1 MSDIERD
8 ESIQPH
14 RPADDERVTREQAEV
29 DAVLLG
35 REGTTPEAGTAAPT
49 AEQTMPA
56 PDPAHR
62 VPFAGEHTPA
72 ATPVPRVLPHGRRR
86 GWAAL
91 GATAAT
97 AALLASLGTAAV
109 TGAFADEDTVGTT
122 PTATTSQVVPA
133 SSTSTTPD
141 WQAVTSAV
149 GPSVVAID
157 VAGAEGAG
165 QGSGVIIDDEGH
177 VLTNSHVVDGA
188 QDINV
193 SLADGRIYRA
203 ELVGQDETTD
213 LAVVRIVEP
222 PADLT
227 PATLGTS
234 SDLAVGQAVLAMGN
248 PLGLDSTATTGI
260 ISALD
265 RPVVTQSR
273 TESVV
278 TNAIQVDAA
287 VNPGNSGGP
296 LFDAQGNV
304 IGINSSIAT
313 LSDGGGQAGSIGLGF
328 AIPVD
333 QAKNVAEQ
341 LIENGE
347 VEHAFLGVGLADTT
361 VEVDGVTRDGAGIG
375 TVEQGSPAA
384 DAGLERGD
392 VVTAIDGRPVDSAA
406 ALTGY
411 VRQYTSGESAT
422 LTVVRDGQA
431 QDVQVTLAT
440 RA

>member
-8 ESIQPH
+8 ESIRPH
-14 RPADDERVTREQAEV
+14 LPADDERVTREQAEV

-35 REGTTPEAGTAAPT
+35 RKGTTPEAATTPT
-49 AEQTMPA
+49 TEQPMPA
-56 PDPAHR
+56 PHPAHR
-62 VPFAGEHTPA
+62 VPFAGEQTAA
-72 ATPVPRVLPHGRRR
+72 ATPAPRVLPHGRRR

-109 TGAFADEDTVGTT
+109 TGALADDETVGTT
-122 PTATTSQVVPA
+122 TATTSQVIPA

-165 QGSGVIIDDEGH
+165 QGSGVVIDTEGH

-188 QDINV
+188 QEMSV
-193 SLADGRIYRA
+193 TLADGRIYQA

-213 LAVVRIVEP
+213 LAVVQIVDP
-222 PADLT
+222 PADLS

-296 LFDAQGNV
+296 LFDAQGRV

-313 LSDGGGQAGSIGLGF
+313 LSNGGGQAGSIGLGF

-333 QAKNVAEQ
+333 QAATVAEQ

-347 VEHAFLGVGLADTT
+347 AEHAFLGVGLADTD

-375 TVEQGSPAA
+375 SVEQGSPAA

-406 ALTGY
+406 SLTGY

-422 LTVVRDGQA
+422 LTVVRDGKA